1 MPGSPRIAVVGSAVT
16 DLTTFTDVFPR
27 PGETLFGKGFDLGF
41 GGKGA
46 NQAVAARLC
55 GAQVMMVAKV
65 GDDLPGP
72 FHPFNVTGKRAGDF
86 HDVLSE
92 QGLDPVVIVLV
103 RNWDF
108 SKKVDD
114 QVPLV
119 PLLQGLDQIV
129 GKNAKVRIAVAA
141 VFLND
146 DLKDVVKND
155 DLRKKYAE
163 KVETFKT
170 DAKLNNI
177 VLGLDNADGP
187 KGYVLNADAEVTVLV
202 CNRLKVVA
210 NYAFR
215 KDRLE
220 NENAAAIV
228 AAVKE
233 KLGGGKK

>member
-1 MPGSPRIAVVGSAVT
+1 MLAVGHHSNGDVTRHHWNGDPQNLRYETPTMFIRTFAFVFAASCFLALSAY
-16 DLTTFTDVFPR
+16 
-27 PGETLFGKGFDLGF
+27 
-41 GGKGA
+41 
-46 NQAVAARLC
+46 AADEPALKS
-55 GAQVMMVAKV
+55 GPKV
-65 GDDLPGP
+65 GEDLPGP
-72 FHPFNVTGKRAGDF
+72 FHPYNVTGKRAGDF
-86 HDVLSE
+86 HDVLSD
-92 QGLDPVVIVLV
+92 QGLDPVVLVLV

-119 PLLQGLDQIV
+119 KLLQGLDQIV
-129 GKNAKVRIAVAA
+129 GKDTKARVAVAA
-141 VFLND
+141 VFLNG

-155 DLRKKYAE
+155 ELRQKYAE

-187 KGYVLNADAEVTVLV
+187 KNYALSADAEVTVLV

-210 NYAFR
+210 NNAFP
-215 KDRLE
+215 KDGLN
-220 NENAAAIV
+220 NENADAIV

-233 KLGGGKK
+233 KLGGAKK

>member
-1 MPGSPRIAVVGSAVT
+1 MFTRIFAFVFAASCFLSMSAC
-16 DLTTFTDVFPR
+16 
-27 PGETLFGKGFDLGF
+27 
-41 GGKGA
+41 
-46 NQAVAARLC
+46 AADEPVLNS
-55 GAQVMMVAKV
+55 GPKV
-65 GDDLPGP
+65 GEDLPGP
-72 FHPFNVTGKRAGDF
+72 FHPYNVTGKRAGDF

-92 QGLDPVVIVLV
+92 QGLDPVVLVLV

-108 SKKVDD
+108 TKKVDD

-119 PLLQGLDQIV
+119 QLLQRLDPMA
-129 GKNAKVRIAVAA
+129 GKDAKVRIAVAA

-163 KVETFKT
+163 NVETFKT

-187 KGYVLNADAEVTVLV
+187 KDYALNADAEVTVLA

-210 NYAFR
+210 NYAFH
-215 KDRLE
+215 KDGLK
-220 NENAAAIV
+220 NADAIAAE
-228 AAVKE
+228 VKE
-233 KLGGGKK
+233 KLGGAKK